1 TLTCAIF
8 RELLLCKDQLQVTH
22 TVLSDVLYLAHVEIW
37 VITLKILG
45 DRDRETDRQNMFH

>member
-37 VITLKILG
+37 VITLKIL
-45 DRDRETDRQNMFH
+45 DDNPQHIVHTTH